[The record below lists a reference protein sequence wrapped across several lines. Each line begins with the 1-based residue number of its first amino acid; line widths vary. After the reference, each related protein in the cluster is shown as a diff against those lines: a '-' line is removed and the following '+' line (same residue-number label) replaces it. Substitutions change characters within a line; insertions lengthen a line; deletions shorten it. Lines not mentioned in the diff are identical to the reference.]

1 MAEEPIVAQRGP
13 YQVDVVEGKKYFWCR
28 CGRSRKQPFGDGS
41 HKDTGLEPVAFTA
54 AVSGMVNLC
63 GCKSTDD
70 QPYCDGTHNII

>member
-28 CGRSRKQPFGDGS
+28 CGRSRKQPFCDGS